1 MDIISVFTTI
11 TPIALAA
18 SAAALAALAVSV
30 LLYSLYK
37 KRGGKRGITRQQFL
51 VAFLMLG
58 WLAIVLGLTLFTRP
72 AMFEGWFNFRLFS
85 GYINAWNNWS
95 LSEFQLIVFNM
106 LMFTPLGFLLPL
118 LTKRMRRFLPVL
130 LLSLTVCIG
139 IEMLQML
146 THRGVFE
153 LDDMFHNTLG
163 SMIGYFLAEAIIACL
178 ERRRLIAKPILR
190 ALMIPFAF
198 MLLFFG
204 ALTVYNAKELGNL
217 PIRPAIPQNMGQ
229 VTLELNAV
237 LPDTS
242 EPAALYRN
250 ERIFN
255 LAYGTEQAGRL
266 AKEFGLQQQGG
277 MRTDGNNRVFL
288 FQDDAANGY
297 SFTYSLPDGT
307 WSLYCENGT
316 PATGKAALEEQA
328 PRFEGWFL
336 ETGLLPSTAVFSIQN
351 ANTLRWDA
359 YPPQEPAQANADYAS
374 GQIMI
379 NPSVQAAAPCH
390 LFYAIAENTYFR
402 QVNIIT
408 PEQAYAE
415 IKNGQFEQYQDFVPG
430 ERLTVDRYALTYVY
444 DTKGY
449 YQPAYQFEGT
459 RNNEPWSCRIP
470 AIG

>member
-1 MDIISVFTTI
+1 MDFISVLTTLA
-11 TPIALAA
+11 PIALAA
-18 SAAALAALAVSV
+18 AAAALAALAASV

-37 KRGGKRGITRQQFL
+37 KRGGKRTITMQQFL
-51 VAFLMLG
+51 VVFLLLG
-58 WLAIVLGLTLFTRP
+58 WLAAVLGLTLFTRP
-72 AMFEGWFNFRLFS
+72 AMFEGWLNFRLFS

-95 LSEFQLIVFNM
+95 LSEFQLIIFNM
-106 LMFTPLGFLLPL
+106 LMFAPLGFLLPL
-118 LTKRMRRFLPVL
+118 LTKRARKFLPVL
-130 LLSLTVCIG
+130 LLSLIVCVLV
-139 IEMLQML
+139 EVLQML

-163 SMIGYFLAEAIIACL
+163 SMIGYFLAEALLTCL
-178 ERRRLIAKPILR
+178 ERKRFMAKPIMR

-198 MLLFFG
+198 VLLFCG
-204 ALTVYNAKELGNL
+204 ALAAYNAKELGNL

-229 VTLELNAV
+229 VTLELNAI

-255 LAYGTEQAGRL
+255 LAYGTEQARRL
-266 AKEFGLQQQGG
+266 AKEFGLRQQGG
-277 MRTDGNNRVFL
+277 MRMDGNNRVFL
-288 FQDDAANGY
+288 FQDDTGQEY
-297 SFTYSLPDGT
+297 YFSYSLANGT

-351 ANTLRWDA
+351 ADTLRWDA

-379 NPSVQAAAPCH
+379 NPSVQAGAPRD
-390 LFYAIAENTYFR
+390 LFYDIAENTYIR
-402 QVNIIT
+402 QVDIIT

-415 IKNGQFEQYQDFVPG
+415 IKNGQFEQYQDFAPG
-430 ERLTVDRYALTYVY
+430 EHLTVDRYALVYVY